1 MRLRNLVFSVAVVV
15 ALVMAVPAFAQQANL
30 GGVSGEVTASPNVRA
45 AEPAP
50 DPMLNST
57 DQWGTS
63 NWETYE
69 ATAFD
74 AALRAGAWGDHNG
87 SYIQSLTTANV
98 SVGWPVH
105 LPSGAVVEYVRLFYN
120 EPSASYAIGAG
131 FYRFSDYG
139 TNGLI
144 QACSPTAA
152 ITSDTWIDFGP
163 FSEVVDNS
171 PNFGYTYNIL
181 AIWGGDTKIYK
192 WTIWYLR
199 QVAPAPATATFSD
212 VPTSYWAFRYIEALN
227 ASGIT
232 GGCGSGN
239 YCPENYVKRSEMAVF
254 LSKALGLYFP
264 Y

>member
-152 ITSDTWIDFGP
+152 
-163 FSEVVDNS
+163 SEKPLS
-171 PNFGYTYNIL
+171 L
-181 AIWGGDTKIYK
+181 
-192 WTIWYLR
+192 
-199 QVAPAPATATFSD
+199 
-212 VPTSYWAFRYIEALN
+212 
-227 ASGIT
+227 
-232 GGCGSGN
+232 
-239 YCPENYVKRSEMAVF
+239 KRRRR
-254 LSKALGLYFP
+254 
-264 Y
+264 